1 MKQNNFEKALPEGYR
16 VIKHINA
23 KSAKFGIIM
32 NLIAIGVLFVIMAI
46 CAIPVIIKGEF
57 LVTEI
62 TKTFWVPYIIFMLSM
77 VVYIVL
83 HEIVHGIAYKA
94 MTGEKLTFGLS
105 WSCAF
110 CGVPNIYTYR
120 KTALISVAAPLVVF
134 TVILLPATIALFY
147 IDTVFYFVSAFLLGL
162 HIGGCG
168 GDIYCIYLLMKN
180 RDKRLLMKDTGPE
193 QTFYLPE
200 NNK

>member
-1 MKQNNFEKALPEGYR
+1 MKQKNFEKTLPEGYR

-23 KSAKFGIIM
+23 KSARFGIIM
-32 NLIAIGVLFVIMAI
+32 NLIALGVLAVVMAV
-46 CAIPVIIKGEF
+46 AALPVMLEWKIRI
-57 LVTEI
+57 TEI
-62 TKTFWVPYIIFMLSM
+62 TKTFWAPYIIFMVSM

-120 KTALISVAAPLVVF
+120 KTALVSVAAPLVVF
-134 TVILLPATIALFY
+134 TVILLPLTIALFY
-147 IDTVFYFVSAFLLGL
+147 VDTVFYAVSAFVFGMHL
-162 HIGGCG
+162 GGCS

-200 NNK
+200 

>member
-1 MKQNNFEKALPEGYR
+1 MKQNNFEKTLPEGYR

-32 NLIAIGVLFVIMAI
+32 NLIALGVLAAVMAV
-46 CAIPVIIKGEF
+46 AALPVMLEWKMRI
-57 LVTEI
+57 TEI

-77 VVYIVL
+77 VIYIVL

-134 TVILLPATIALFY
+134 TIILLPATIALFY
-147 IDTVFYFVSAFLLGL
+147 VDTVFYFISAFLLGL
-162 HIGGCG
+162 HLGGCG
-168 GDIYCIYLLMKN
+168 GDIYCIYLLMKH
-180 RDKRLLMKDTGPE
+180 RDPKLLMKDTGPE
-193 QTFYLPE
+193 QTFYLPD
-200 NNK
+200 